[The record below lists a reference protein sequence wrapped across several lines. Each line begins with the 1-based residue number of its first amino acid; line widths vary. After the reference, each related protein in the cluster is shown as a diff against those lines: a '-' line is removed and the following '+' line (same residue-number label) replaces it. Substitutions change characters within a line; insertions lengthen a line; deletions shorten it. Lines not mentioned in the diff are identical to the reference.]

1 MKVLPLSILTLVGA
15 ILVTTATYGGNNA
28 LGQFVPPGQVI
39 PPLNADPTTF
49 ATFVVRIPPGAAA
62 NDTIHFYPQEINIP
76 SETMIAWVNGD
87 PAVKHTVTSG
97 LPEDAASGDAFNSG
111 VLPYPSFF
119 QYRFD
124 EAGEF
129 PYHCSMHPFLA
140 GTVRVSDE
148 RQQGEHF
155 DFASGTGPIFNMTEH
170 ERTLL
175 TFKPTSFEISE
186 DRPATKYN
194 LTLLKEAENQETS
207 KVFSSTFV
215 VRNNNLQVELVPDN
229 STETIVSG
237 PDVSF
242 PLTGAFHARG
252 DFLNETGNYTARVEV
267 IAMGFDPPSAPLADE
282 FRLEVTN

>member
-1 MKVLPLSILTLVGA
+1 MKVSLLSILILVGA
-15 ILVTTATYGGNNA
+15 ILVAAITYGGNNNA
-28 LGQFVPPGQVI
+28 RGQVI
-39 PPLNADPTTF
+39 PPLNADPMTF

-97 LPEDAASGDAFNSG
+97 LPGDVESGSAFNSG

-129 PYHCSMHPFLA
+129 PYHCSIHPFLT
-140 GTVRVSDE
+140 GTVNVSDE

-155 DFASGTGPIFNMTEH
+155 EFASGTGSTFTTDQK
-170 ERTLL
+170 RTLL

-186 DRPATKYN
+186 NRPAVNYN
-194 LTLLKEAENQETS
+194 LTLFREAEGQETS
-207 KVFSSTFV
+207 KVFSNTFV
-215 VRNNNLQVELVPDN
+215 VRNNNLQVELIPDN
-229 STETIVSG
+229 STETIVYG

-242 PLTGAFHARG
+242 PLTGAFHAKG
-252 DFLNETGNYTARVEV
+252 DFLNETGTYIARVEV
-267 IAMGFDPPSAPLADE
+267 TAIGFDPPPEPLADE
-282 FRLEVTN
+282 FQLEVVD

>member
-15 ILVTTATYGGNNA
+15 ILVTTTTYGGNNA
-28 LGQFVPPGQVI
+28 LGQVI

-111 VLPYPSFF
+111 VLSYPSFF

-129 PYHCSMHPFLA
+129 PYYCSIHPFLT

-155 DFASGTGPIFNMTEH
+155 EFASGTGSIFNTTDQK
-170 ERTLL
+170 RTLL
-175 TFKPTSFEISE
+175 TFKPTSFDISQ
-186 DRPATKYN
+186 DRPAINYN
-194 LTLLKEAENQETS
+194 LTLFREAEGQETS
-207 KVFSSTFV
+207 KVFSNIFV
-215 VRNNNLQVELVPDN
+215 VRNNNLQLELIPDN
-229 STETIVSG
+229 STETIVYG

-242 PLTGAFHARG
+242 PLTGAFHAKG
-252 DFLNETGNYTARVEV
+252 DLLNETGTYIARVEV
-267 IAMGFDPPSAPLADE
+267 TAMGFDPPPEPLADE
-282 FRLEVTN
+282 FRLEVAN